1 MASVVLKVL
10 GLTLGLFFIFVGT
23 IKLTPSV
30 NGEIYKE
37 MRKIYIR
44 NSKVFPLVKQ
54 TGWKP
59 NPHNYRK
66 TVGSAEIICGAFLAF
81 LPGPL
86 KEGANIFLLL
96 ITLNE
101 IYAHYALDE
110 GLEKMSP
117 AIVFS
122 LLLTCRL
129 IIFLQSLAAEP
140 KSVFEKSQLDTNV
153 VPPADRGDV
162 RADDKKEQ

>member
-10 GLTLGLFFIFVGT
+10 GITLGLFFIFVGT

-30 NGEIYKE
+30 NGDIYKE
-37 MRKIYIR
+37 MRKTYIR

-59 NPHNYRK
+59 NPHTYRK
-66 TVGSAEIICGAFLAF
+66 TVGSTEIICGAFLAF

-86 KEGANIFLLL
+86 KEAANMCLLT
-96 ITLNE
+96 ITLND
-101 IYAHYALDE
+101 IYAHWALDE
-110 GLEKMSP
+110 GLDKMSP

-129 IIFLQSLAAEP
+129 VIFLQGLAAEP
-140 KSVFEKSQLDTNV
+140 KSMFDKSQLDSAAGIPEAAGRV
-153 VPPADRGDV
+153 
-162 RADDKKEQ
+162 DDKKDQ

>member
-1 MASVVLKVL
+1 MPSVVLKVL

-30 NGEIYKE
+30 NADIYKE

-59 NPHNYRK
+59 NPHTYRK
-66 TVGSAEIICGAFLAF
+66 TVGSTEIISGAFLAF

-86 KEGANIFLLL
+86 KELANIILLL
-96 ITLNE
+96 ITMNE

-129 IIFLQSLAAEP
+129 VIFLQSLAAEP
-140 KSVFEKSQLDTNV
+140 KSVFEKSQLEPTSTAATDKKEL
-153 VPPADRGDV
+153 RG
-162 RADDKKEQ
+162 DDKKDQ